1 MKLRKRKKTNLF
13 LTIILIIL
21 NIFIILSFIGIKIT
35 PKIEDLIKKNI
46 SKNIYS
52 YVFKT
57 INTNMLDNEEL
68 LDVISLNLNNKGE
81 LIAVDY
87 KFNIAYEYLSDG
99 LNFLYEKINN
109 LEPSMAYYTGEK
121 GIYFVPVGLINH
133 NVLTENLGFKIPI
146 KINFISD
153 IEMGFKTKVSDYGMN
168 NLLVE
173 LYLEIEVENDLITP
187 NTKDSFSEKYEIII
201 ASKVII
207 GSIPNI
213 YGGVIEK
220 DSAIVSS

>member
-1 MKLRKRKKTNLF
+1 
-13 LTIILIIL
+13 
-21 NIFIILSFIGIKIT
+21 
-35 PKIEDLIKKNI
+35 
-46 SKNIYS
+46 
-52 YVFKT
+52 
-57 INTNMLDNEEL
+57 MLDNEEL